1 MTASTATSPSS
12 SSPIQPSAE
21 QIDRKGLFLGLAC
34 YMLWGVFPIY
44 FKSVGHVDS
53 LQILLNRVV
62 WSLVFIAIMV
72 TVTRRWYAVLPALRN
87 RRVLGLYTLAALV
100 LAVNWYIYIWAVTHD
115 HILEGSLGYF
125 INPLVSVLFGVLVF
139 RERMRPG
146 QIGAVLVA
154 AAGVAYLT
162 WSYGHLPWIALT
174 LALTF
179 GFYGVLKK
187 RAPLPADAGMAI
199 ETGVLFLPSLLGLIV
214 FAWLGTGQLFQGD
227 AATSG
232 LLMLA
237 GPITAIPLILFAG
250 AAQRLPLYMVG
261 MLQYLAPTLQMLV
274 GVLIYNEPFPP
285 YKLVGFAIIWLALL
299 IYTVE
304 GFVASR
310 RLAGQPAPLSEPA

>member
-1 MTASTATSPSS
+1 MAAQQARSSTTASG
-12 SSPIQPSAE
+12 E
-21 QIDRKGLFLGLAC
+21 IDRQGFLLGLSC
-34 YMLWGVFPIY
+34 YLLWGVFPIY

-62 WSLVFIAIMV
+62 WSLVFIAILI
-72 TVTRRWYAVLPALRN
+72 TVTRRWGALGPALRN
-87 RRVLGLYTLAALV
+87 RRVLGLYTAAALV
-100 LAVNWYIYIWAVTHD
+100 LAVNWYIYIWAVTNG

-125 INPLVSVLFGVLVF
+125 INPLVSVLFGVLIF
-139 RERMRPG
+139 RERMRPL
-146 QIGAVLVA
+146 QVVAVLVA

-174 LALTF
+174 LAVSF
-179 GFYGVLKK
+179 GIYGVLKK

-199 ETGVLFLPSLLGLIV
+199 ETGVLFLPSLLGLIA
-214 FAWLGTGQLFQGD
+214 FAWMGSGQLFQGD

-237 GPITAIPLILFAG
+237 GPITAIPLILFGG
-250 AAQRLPLYMVG
+250 AAQRLPLYMLG
-261 MLQYLAPTLQMLV
+261 MLQYVAPTLQMLV
-274 GVLIYNEPFPP
+274 GVLIYHEPFPP

-299 IYTVE
+299 IYTIE

-310 RLAGQPAPLSEPA
+310 RPAPQPAPAAA